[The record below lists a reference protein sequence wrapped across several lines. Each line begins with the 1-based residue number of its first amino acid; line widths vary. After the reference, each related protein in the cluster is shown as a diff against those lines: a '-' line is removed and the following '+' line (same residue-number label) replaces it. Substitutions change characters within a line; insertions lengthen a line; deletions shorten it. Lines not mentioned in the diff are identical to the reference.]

1 MSTGMTRRII
11 LGGGAAL
18 LAVGALAGC
27 SPTTEKDAPA
37 TSSNVTPSS
46 SSPPAVTPTEK
57 AIGSGGGNSFS
68 PSVNPTGPGSVCKSI
83 VNGVCQR

>member
-1 MSTGMTRRII
+1 MTRRIV

-37 TSSNVTPSS
+37 TPTVTPSS
-46 SSPPAVTPTEK
+46 SNAPAVTPTEK
-57 AIGSGGGNSFS
+57 ALGPGGNNSFS
-68 PSVNPTGPGSVCKSI
+68 PSVDPIPPGAVCKSI

>member
-1 MSTGMTRRII
+1 MSTVMTRRIV
-11 LGGGAAL
+11 LGTGAAL

-37 TSSNVTPSS
+37 TSSTTTPSS
-46 SSPPAVTPTEK
+46 SSAPAVTPTEK
-57 AIGSGGGNSFS
+57 AIGPTDGNSFS
-68 PSVNPTGPGSVCKSI
+68 PRLDPTPPGAVCKSI